1 MDPVKENSAYQAA
14 PPRYRIA
21 TALALLVPFL
31 CYTSIWCSA
40 KPARALVLCLIA
52 VTSTLLLVELKRYFG
67 HLNQVMLL
75 RPVSRMMISGIVA
88 ETGAVALVV
97 FPVNSHQTPITFLCL
112 LLIIFLSL
120 LLNIYAGMT
129 LGARL
134 QDLGSK
140 NDNNFLALLGI
151 AYRYII
157 PAVFMFTLIVH
168 YSDHIDPVYFSL
180 KYTWLR
186 VIATTLVNIPNLLS
200 ATMFFIAG
208 KEDQNT
214 LKLSTDI
221 PIS

>member
-1 MDPVKENSAYQAA
+1 MP
-14 PPRYRIA
+14 
-21 TALALLVPFL
+21 L
-31 CYTSIWCSA
+31 
-40 KPARALVLCLIA
+40 RALVLCLVA

-97 FPVNSHQTPITFLCL
+97 FPVNSHQTPIAFLCL
-112 LLIIFLSL
+112 LPIIFLSL
-120 LLNIYAGMT
+120 FLNVYAGIT

-186 VIATTLVNIPNLLS
+186 VIATTLVNIPNLLF
-200 ATMFFIAG
+200 AAMFFIAG

-214 LKLSTDI
+214 LKHTTGI